1 MPVPSFCEIPSLLV
15 RHATGGML
23 QRNSVPDDMP
33 CCVICFGSEPAPI
46 QRGCA
51 CRGDSGLS
59 HVRCMVRY
67 AEIQAAHHGVNA
79 WKTCQTCKHTLTG
92 AMRRVLAETLVCAY
106 YGRWLLRWAPPEDES
121 VEESGRLDAELNLAE
136 SLMADGEC
144 DEAIRMMRGVLRK
157 RAPKLHWDDI
167 RMLQTKGVLA
177 WALSTQ
183 RPDEAERLNREV
195 LAVHRRIRGDEHPNT
210 LTVMSNLATNFINQG
225 KFADAEDL
233 ERKILV
239 VRQRVLG
246 PEHPHTLSTASIL
259 SVSLVMQ
266 GKHAEAELLVRDVT
280 AARRRV
286 LGDHHP
292 NTIVSAGNLV
302 SALLRQGKNDE
313 AERAARDMLDR
324 CKRVLGD
331 HHPNTIVSASY
342 LVTALLK
349 QGKTADSALME
360 TCSKLESKE
369 SCSDE

>member
-1 MPVPSFCEIPSLLV
+1 
-15 RHATGGML
+15 
-23 QRNSVPDDMP
+23 
-33 CCVICFGSEPAPI
+33 
-46 QRGCA
+46 
-51 CRGDSGLS
+51 
-59 HVRCMVRY
+59 MVRY
-67 AEIQAAHHGVNA
+67 AEIQEAHHGVNA
-79 WKTCQTCKHTLTG
+79 WKTCQTCKQTLTG

-106 YGRWLLRWAPPEDES
+106 YGRWLLRWAPLEDES

-144 DEAIRMMRGVLRK
+144 AEAIRMMRGVLQK

-167 RMLQTKGVLA
+167 RILQTKSVLA

-183 RPDEAERLNREV
+183 RPYEAERLNREV

-225 KFADAEDL
+225 KLADAEDL

-239 VRQRVLG
+239 VRRRVLG

-259 SVSLVMQ
+259 SVSLVKQ
-266 GKHAEAELLVRDVT
+266 GKHAEAELLVREVT

-292 NTIVSAGNLV
+292 NTLVSAGNLV

-313 AERAARDMLDR
+313 AERVARDVLDR
-324 CKRVLGD
+324 CKRVLGE
-331 HHPNTIVSASY
+331 HHPNTLVSAGN
-342 LVTALLK
+342 LVTALLN
-349 QGKTADSALME
+349 QGKTAEADVLKRE
-360 TCSKLESKE
+360 WLR
-369 SCSDE
+369 